1 MRPSFSFF
9 WFLPS
14 AAILTACAGANAG
27 TSPKAVSAAAA
38 TAPATTTAA
47 TETAVIYS
55 NTEEVY
61 FDPEAGKEAAPKLTI
76 SVSGGKVTYLDDF
89 GAPTSAPAGVA
100 VVKIEDDVA
109 TLNTG
114 KRTTELRRGN
124 PTTCWASVRKDK
136 PKADG
141 KEDWHFVPALKS
153 HDQGG
158 RIRVGGGASGAPE
171 AVFRMRTVYWPK
183 PSTSRPSKVLYVH
196 TADDPDRAVSYS
208 WANIEASRVG
218 VNLRWIQVSCTI
230 DGAESGSQITAG
242 TFRG

>member
-1 MRPSFSFF
+1 MRPSVFAFCF
-9 WFLPS
+9 VPG
-14 AAILTACAGANAG
+14 AAILTACVGANAG
-27 TSPKAVSAAAA
+27 TSPKAV
-38 TAPATTTAA
+38 TDTAA
-47 TETAVIYS
+47 TEAAVIYS

-183 PSTSRPSKVLYVH
+183 PWSSRPSKVLYVH